1 MARLDKGEHVTR
13 SHAYVETFHHLTG
26 RGLPLKNGQRVAVT
40 PKDAAAM
47 IRRLAAKVPARDLDP
62 EQILKALDD
71 AQRRGVKG
79 RLVHDWIHARAAKL
93 AKADL
98 IVSKPRITRMTRIKH
113 RDDRNIDDRNI
124 GKRFIGISYSCHQ
137 FSCPGSPVSWRENRK

>member
-1 MARLDKGEHVTR
+1 MRTYWDSSALLNALAARPVLARLDKGEHVTR
-13 SHAYVETFHHLTG
+13 SHAYVETFHHLSG

-47 IRRLAAKVPARDLDP
+47 IRRLAVKVPARDLDP
-62 EQILKALDD
+62 EQTLKALDD

-98 IVSKPRITRMTRIKH
+98 IVT
-113 RDDRNIDDRNI
+113 RDDD
-124 GKRFIGISYSCHQ
+124 FIKLSEAEGITTDW
-137 FSCPGSPVSWRENRK
+137 P